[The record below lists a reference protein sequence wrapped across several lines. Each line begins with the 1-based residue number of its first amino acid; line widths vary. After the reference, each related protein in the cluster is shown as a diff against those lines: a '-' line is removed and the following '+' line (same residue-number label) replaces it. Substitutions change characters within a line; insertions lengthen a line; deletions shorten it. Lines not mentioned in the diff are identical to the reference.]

1 MVIVVLRT
9 KQPESVVSTP
19 ISRGV
24 FPNLKPFT
32 TTVAPC
38 GMESIDICRENKS
51 LSSELHAAS
60 KMPAKKHE
68 IDAVFFIFLP
78 FFTPKK
84 DPFLP
89 ISDPF
94 LGFYFCFFRVDFGNV
109 GLFGLLLLLVGWVF
123 LCRLCAD
130 KCDNCKRQCH
140 DCRREQDYCLFS
152 SRSRGEGALARI
164 ARFDHCANPTEVIVD

>member
-19 ISRGV
+19 ISSGV

-38 GMESIDICRENKS
+38 GRESMDNCRENKS

-78 FFTPKK
+78 CFYPKK

-89 ISDPF
+89 IFDPF
-94 LGFYFCFFRVDFGNV
+94 LGVLFLFFRVDFGNV
-109 GLFGLLLLLVGWVF
+109 GLFGLLPL
-123 LCRLCAD
+123 
-130 KCDNCKRQCH
+130 
-140 DCRREQDYCLFS
+140 
-152 SRSRGEGALARI
+152 
-164 ARFDHCANPTEVIVD
+164 

>member
-1 MVIVVLRT
+1 MRT

-19 ISRGV
+19 ISSGV

-38 GMESIDICRENKS
+38 GRESMDNCRENKS

-78 FFTPKK
+78 CFTPKK
-84 DPFLP
+84 TLFCLF
-89 ISDPF
+89 STLF
-94 LGFYFCFFRVDFGNV
+94 WGFYFCFFEWILGTLGCLGYCR
-109 GLFGLLLLLVGWVF
+109 
-123 LCRLCAD
+123 CRLGGCFYAD
-130 KCDNCKRQCH
+130 YAPTNVRTANDNATTAVESRTIV
-140 DCRREQDYCLFS
+140 CLVPEVGVKEHS
-152 SRSRGEGALARI
+152 PESRGSTIARI
-164 ARFDHCANPTEVIVD
+164 QPK

>member
-1 MVIVVLRT
+1 MRT

-19 ISRGV
+19 ISSGV

-38 GMESIDICRENKS
+38 GRESMDNCRENKS

-78 FFTPKK
+78 CFYPKK
-84 DPFLP
+84 RPFFAYFRP
-89 ISDPF
+89 FFGDFISVF
-94 LGFYFCFFRVDFGNV
+94 SSGFWERWVV
-109 GLFGLLLLLVGWVF
+109 WVIAVVGWVGVF
-123 LCRLCAD
+123 YAD
-130 KCDNCKRQCH
+130 YAPTNVRTANDNATTAVESRTIV
-140 DCRREQDYCLFS
+140 CLVPEVGVKEHS
-152 SRSRGEGALARI
+152 PESRGSTIARI
-164 ARFDHCANPTEVIVD
+164 QPK